1 MIMPH
6 EWLGLF
12 QVLIVILVSCVLLGA
27 TVIGILE
34 KWRDVKLE
42 LIRAEKDQSKTHV
55 LPWGGEV
62 K

>member
-42 LIRAEKDQSKTHV
+42 LIRAEKQAEGKI